1 MLDDNNLGGGC
12 SGSSAS
18 GSGLG
23 EASNTS
29 TAAVDG
35 ASDTTTAA
43 NDEEDD
49 NDKASGGGFSIGQG
63 LRCKAG
69 LVFTGKRGGRGWRGR
84 RGCAVRVGHGD
95 GSDLLGK
102 VATVI
107 AGASAVGSANC
118 ALCKFLY
125 GRRASYFF
133 GLTLGLRLIAVLG
146 SALRVSRAFEIGRDV
161 GGGLS
166 ADLSRAPL
174 GLALAVLRADRAN
187 ALVRAVV
194 GGAAESA
201 HAGGAASNEVV
212 LGAADNQI
220 FLGGGGLF
228 EFKLVTLI
236 VIKIGVRVCDPNHAL
251 GFKIMA
257 IQELLVK
264 ILVADHK
271 LKFASDLVT

>member
-69 LVFTGKRGGRGWRGR
+69 LVFTGKRGFNGWRDR
-84 RGCAVRVGHGD
+84 RGCAVSVGRGD

-125 GRRASYFF
+125 GGRDEFF
-133 GLTLGLRLIAVLG
+133 GLTLALRLIAVLG
-146 SALRVSRAFEIGRDV
+146 NALGVSRACAAGRHV
-161 GGGLS
+161 SGGLS
-166 ADLSRAPL
+166 ADLARAKL

-212 LGAADNQI
+212 LGAAANQR

-236 VIKIGVRVCDPNHAL
+236 VIKIIVRVGDPNHAL

-264 ILVADHK
+264 FLVADHK